1 MNRYQELKKENNE
14 LLLTLGDSY
23 QRLADIY
30 IKKARGF
37 ATRTEDTEVK
47 IKDTLYILKEYSDQ
61 GILCSIAIPN
71 ESEFIEGRVKLLS
84 KQYKDPDMVKGWII
98 LSLLI
103 VATIIWV
110 AVGQYLGRKVYFE
123 EPTNFV
129 VKSTEGNKV
138 TLSWDQV
145 ELAGEYSLY
154 YTVDGNT
161 SSTYRTDKLEYTFT
175 LEYGKTYTFYVFI
188 TGTDYFGESSKAT
201 ITYTLENNK

>member
-37 ATRTEDTEVK
+37 ATKTEDTEVK

-61 GILCSIAIPN
+61 GIVCGIAIPN
-71 ESEFIEGRVKLLS
+71 ESEFIEVRVKLLS
-84 KQYKDPDMVKGWII
+84 KQYKDPDMIKGWII
-98 LSLLI
+98 LSILI

-123 EPTNFV
+123 EPENFI
-129 VKSTEGNKV
+129 VKTVEGNKV
-138 TLSWDQV
+138 TLCWDQV
-145 ELAGEYSLY
+145 EFAGEYSLY
-154 YTVDGNT
+154 YQVDGNT

-188 TGTDYFGESSKAT
+188 TGTDYFGESSKAI
-201 ITYTLENNK
+201 ITYTLDTNN